1 MQIKIFN
8 NYHNDENTYLLY
20 ENGTGVIIDP
30 GNSDIEIADFAKENN
45 IEIKY
50 ILLTHCHYD
59 HIEFLEKLREKT
71 SAKLVCGEKC
81 AENVVNPRMN
91 LSIFGLGY
99 ELSPKAPEIILAD
112 GEVFNAGSMEIKCV
126 YTPGHTNCSVCYIS
140 DEKIFSGDTLFL
152 RNCGRW
158 DLPTGDEATLVKSIR
173 EKLYAFDDAMGVYP
187 GHGRETT
194 IGYEKQF
201 NMFVPEK

>member
-20 ENGTGVIIDP
+20 ENGTGVVIDP
-30 GNSDIEIADFAKENN
+30 GNSDIEITDFAKENN

-59 HIEFLEKLREKT
+59 HIEFLEKLRERT
-71 SAKLVCGEKC
+71 GAVLVCGDKC

-112 GEVFNAGSMEIKCV
+112 GEVLNAGSMEIKCV

-173 EKLYAFDDAMGVYP
+173 ETLYAFDDAMGVYP

-201 NMFVPEK
+201 NMFVKEK

>member
-20 ENGTGVIIDP
+20 ENGTGVVIDP
-30 GNSDIEIADFAKENN
+30 GNSDIEIAGFAKENN

-71 SAKLVCGEKC
+71 SAKLVCGDKC

>member
-20 ENGTGVIIDP
+20 ENGTGVVIDP
-30 GNSDIEIADFAKENN
+30 GNSDIEIAGFAKENN

-59 HIEFLEKLREKT
+59 HIEFLEKLREKS
-71 SAKLVCGEKC
+71 SAKIVCGEKC

-99 ELSPKAPEIILAD
+99 ELSPKAPDIILAD

-126 YTPGHTNCSVCYIS
+126 YTPGHTNCSVCYIL

-173 EKLYAFDDAMGVYP
+173 EKLYALDDAMGVYP

-201 NMFVPEK
+201 NMFIKEK

>member
-1 MQIKIFN
+1 MGLKIFN

-20 ENGTGVIIDP
+20 ENGTGVVIDP
-30 GNSDIEIADFAKENN
+30 GNSDIEIAEFAEENN

-59 HIEFLEKLREKT
+59 HIEFLEKLRERT

-99 ELSPKAPEIILAD
+99 ELSPKAPEIVLAD

-126 YTPGHTNCSVCYIS
+126 YTPGHTSCSVCYIT

-158 DLPTGDEATLVKSIR
+158 DLPTGDEAALFKSIR
-173 EKLYAFDDAMGVYP
+173 EIIYAFDDSMGVYP

-201 NMFVPEK
+201 NMFVKE